1 MSRPGQL
8 PTTRMALLHAKR
20 RAARVAKGIDLLQM
34 KREALIRRLFELAR
48 PAAEARARS
57 MEQGAE
63 AYSALLHALA
73 SHGEAELRALSW
85 PERGV
90 TVSTAEGHVWGVEI
104 VELAK
109 EGSLHRSLVARGT
122 PPASIGPAALEAAH
136 AFEELAELLIESA
149 ARELP
154 VRRIADAV
162 ARTTRQVHA
171 LERRVA
177 PALRTQIVSV
187 QRALDER
194 EREEHLRLRRALS
207 RRRPR

>member
-8 PTTRMALLHAKR
+8 ATTRMALLQARR
-20 RAARVAKGIDLLQM
+20 RAARVAKGIDLLRT
-34 KREALIRRLFELAR
+34 KREALVRRLFELAR

-63 AYSALLHALA
+63 AYAALLSALAA
-73 SHGEAELRALSW
+73 HGEVELRALSW

-90 TVSTAEGHVWGVEI
+90 TVSIGEGQIWGVDV
-104 VELAK
+104 VELAR
-109 EGSLHRSLVARGT
+109 EMSLHRSLVARGT
-122 PPASIGPAALEAAH
+122 PPASIGPAALEAAR

-162 ARTTRQVHA
+162 ARTTRQVNV
-171 LERRVA
+171 LERRVV
-177 PALRTQIVSV
+177 PSLRAQIASV
-187 QRALDER
+187 KRALDER
-194 EREEHLRLRRALS
+194 EREEHLRLRRVLS
-207 RRRPR
+207 RRRP